1 MQPKD
6 LSADHH
12 ARRCRKTLP
21 ERIRPDYANLSRD
34 RRAVVSLK
42 GHGDTVHVERQSA

>member
-1 MQPKD
+1 MQEDAAGTHPK
-6 LSADHH
+6 
-12 ARRCRKTLP
+12 
-21 ERIRPDYANLSRD
+21 PDDANLGRD